1 MQSIADGT
9 FGTKPPPPIYPDNWP
24 DVAYALIISTPS
36 AIPPTIALGIKLR
49 SVDFAVSDFF
59 NASNNDEKRTRET
72 NVRAAVSDA
81 AEECMKLSDLLVKSA
96 KK

>member
-1 MQSIADGT
+1 MELSVPSRLRRFTPTTGLMSHMR
-9 FGTKPPPPIYPDNWP
+9 
-24 DVAYALIISTPS
+24 LIISTPS

-59 NASNNDEKRTRET
+59 NASNNDEKRARET